1 MPSCAHRRADG
12 LKGQTVNFFVYL
24 CTNIK
29 NKGMYIGL
37 SCMCP
42 DLRNRYCCVG
52 VHQVF
57 CQSARLN
64 MHPSN
69 NPSSSG
75 LFRKPG
81 GFTAIEMM
89 VVIAILGILAVIA
102 APSFLL
108 MIESMRTNNAMDEVQ
123 GALMYARSEAVRNR
137 NNVVVRGKPL
147 SGCRPDEGD
156 SNENWSCGW
165 VMFVDTN
172 ANNARDASE
181 ATLKETGELNGVTLI
196 HRGGVSHAFL
206 VFNSM
211 GYINNTPGNFTARPR
226 GNTDDERSS
235 IRTLCIDRTARIR
248 RIKGTGC

>member
-1 MPSCAHRRADG
+1 
-12 LKGQTVNFFVYL
+12 
-24 CTNIK
+24 
-29 NKGMYIGL
+29 
-37 SCMCP
+37 
-42 DLRNRYCCVG
+42 
-52 VHQVF
+52 
-57 CQSARLN
+57 
-64 MHPSN
+64 
-69 NPSSSG
+69 
-75 LFRKPG
+75 
-81 GFTAIEMM
+81 
-89 VVIAILGILAVIA
+89 
-102 APSFLL
+102 
-108 MIESMRTNNAMDEVQ
+108 MRTNNAMDEVQ

-211 GYINNTPGNFTARPR
+211 GYTNNTPGNFTARPR

>member
-42 DLRNRYCCVG
+42 DL
-52 VHQVF
+52 
-57 CQSARLN
+57 
-64 MHPSN
+64 
-69 NPSSSG
+69 
-75 LFRKPG
+75 
-81 GFTAIEMM
+81 
-89 VVIAILGILAVIA
+89 
-102 APSFLL
+102 
-108 MIESMRTNNAMDEVQ
+108 
-123 GALMYARSEAVRNR
+123 RNR

-196 HRGGVSHAFL
+196 HRGGVSHASL
-206 VFNSM
+206 VYNSM
-211 GYINNTPGNFTARPR
+211 GYTNNTPGNFTARPR